1 MTIPRTAIIIF
12 IIGCLQMSLL
22 AQPGQGR
29 RIGERMGAIES
40 RRVAH
45 ITKSLSLTPAEAR
58 LFWPVYNEYLD
69 KLEALSRKHRNW
81 NEQVY
86 AIDKLTDEEAELIA
100 EREISRLEESAVL
113 RRTYH
118 EKLKEVLPIRKIAML
133 YESEREFNRALFRES
148 QYRMRGRP

>member
-1 MTIPRTAIIIF
+1 MTLTRAAIIIF
-12 IIGCLQMSLL
+12 IIGTLQMNLV

-29 RIGERMGAIES
+29 RMGERMGAIDS

-45 ITKSLSLTPAEAR
+45 ITKSLSLTPDEAK
-58 LFWPVYNEYLD
+58 LFWPVYNEYLE
-69 KLEALSRKHRNW
+69 KLEELSRKHRNW

-86 AIDKLTDEEAELIA
+86 AIDNLSDKEAALIA

-118 EKLKEVLPIRKIAML
+118 EKLKKVLPIKKIAML
-133 YESEREFNRALFRES
+133 YEAEREFNRALFRES